1 MRLDTSVY
9 EMKVHI
15 VSSEL
20 YLKLVKECCVQLLLL
35 ELPMYP
41 HRVSTNLQGKHWDG
55 GAEVGLI
62 WEEKNIS
69 YQSLRQCIQLM

>member
-1 MRLDTSVY
+1 MSLDSSVS

-20 YLKLVKECCVQLLLL
+20 YLNLAKECCVHLLLL

-41 HRVSTNLQGKHWDG
+41 HRVSTNLQGKQWDG

-62 WEEKNIS
+62 WKEKNVS
-69 YQSLRQCIQLM
+69 YQSLRQ